1 MASDFG
7 KGLKR
12 TTDGAATDAPAPQ
25 MRKREATPLEKWD
38 FAKMLEIGAKVEDGS
53 QGDKFIKINE
63 YINEEDAGKPYGSVP
78 TKRVEIAIGHLD
90 TDPDKHASV
99 RMPFDAGIAKQNGQ
113 ELGTA
118 WGCTF
123 ELNDEQF
130 RNYAKLEKHYIDKV
144 TPLRHDLLPT
154 QSKKAGKANFT
165 AQRFAEEV
173 NSKLV
178 GANTDKGYSA
188 YLRCH
193 VESDPK
199 KMMPTIRK
207 THRKGGKFTRP
218 IKGDIHDLK
227 KGCVGMFKI
236 ALSRGGYGGG
246 TGTGLKFTLTEAMLI
261 ENERETGASGLNT
274 SGMEFLD
281 EDTPADGAEVPTH
294 AGKGEV
300 EDLENGS
307 VSASLQEQFAQQ

>member
-12 TTDGAATDAPAPQ
+12 TTDAPSADTAAPK
-25 MRKREATPLEKWD
+25 MRKKEATSLEKWN

-63 YINEEDAGKPYGSVP
+63 YINEEDAGKPFGTVP

-90 TDPDKHASV
+90 TDPDKHAPL

-118 WGCTF
+118 WGGTV
-123 ELNDEQF
+123 ELPDAEF
-130 RNYAKLEKHYIDKV
+130 RNYAKLEKHVIDKM
-144 TPLRHDLLPT
+144 TPMRHELLT
-154 QSKKAGKANFT
+154 KQSQKAGKANFT
-165 AQRFAEEV
+165 AQRFAEEF

-188 YLRCH
+188 YLRFH

-207 THRKGGKFTRP
+207 VHRKGGKFTRP
-218 IKGDIHDLK
+218 IPGTIHDLK

-236 ALSRGGYGGG
+236 ALSRGAYGGG
-246 TGTGLKFTLTEAMLI
+246 TGCGLKFTLTEAMLI
-261 ENERETGASGLNT
+261 ENEREMGGTGLDT

-281 EDTPADGAEVPTH
+281 EDTPTDGAEAGTS

-307 VSASLQEQFAQQ
+307 VSATLQEQFAQQ